1 MAEEEK
7 QKAGEER
14 ESKKWYDKHY
24 KLLFLLPVILLVF
37 SLFYISFFY
46 AQNKDLMHKDVTL
59 TGGTTITVYAE
70 NSPEEIEKFLS
81 VEGVDASVRSLADLR
96 TGKQIAFSVESAIEA
111 DRLRHV
117 IEKNLGYNL
126 TEENSSIEFTGSAL
140 SESFYNEL
148 MMALIIAFFLM
159 AIVVFII
166 FRTTIP
172 SLAVIFAAFSDIVIT
187 LAIIDFFGIRLS
199 TAGIAA
205 FLMLIGYSVD
215 TDIMLTTRLL
225 RRKESFL
232 LERMKGALRT
242 GLTMTITS
250 IAAVFSAYLI
260 IVSPVL
266 KQLFL
271 ILTIGLCIDLITTW
285 LGNASLLKW
294 YCDKKHIL

>member
-46 AQNKDLMHKDVTL
+46 VQNKDLMHKDVTL

-225 RRKESFL
+225 KRKESFL
-232 LERMKGALRT
+232 LERMKEALRT

>member
-46 AQNKDLMHKDVTL
+46 IQNKDLMHKDVTL

-225 RRKESFL
+225 KRKESFL
-232 LERMKGALRT
+232 LERMKEALRT

>member
-24 KLLFLLPVILLVF
+24 KLLFLLPVILLVS

-46 AQNKDLMHKDVTL
+46 VQNKDLMHKDVTL

-225 RRKESFL
+225 KRKESFL
-232 LERMKGALRT
+232 LERMKEALRT

>member
-225 RRKESFL
+225 KRKESFL
-232 LERMKGALRT
+232 LERMKEALRT

>member
-46 AQNKDLMHKDVTL
+46 IQNKDLMHKDVTL
-59 TGGTTITVYAE
+59 TGGTAITVYAE

-225 RRKESFL
+225 KRKESFL
-232 LERMKGALRT
+232 LERMKEALRT